1 MNVTQMEHLI
11 GEYVEF
17 ISPRVKPNT
26 VATIRHRMADWMHDS
41 PNMALTTEA
50 IEAFRNRRLLDG
62 SSPATIESTV
72 AAVRTLAKH
81 FSIDIATGRK
91 LKIPAPDPDVP
102 THTRVASIYC
112 STVLAKWPR
121 RLTAAKRSN
130 WWRSWIAIASW
141 TGFRLGDLRD
151 LQWSDIDD
159 LGIHL
164 RATKTT
170 RHGRPRLVVPMCP
183 MVARHLAGIRGRF
196 GDSVFGFGGALKQLR
211 RELQRFAQAG
221 GVEYV
226 PPHGFRRFAID
237 IWTAADP
244 VAGQIIQGNR
254 LGVMGHYLNVHR
266 HLSRVATSV
275 EYPDAFCTE
284 AEFRARKQA
293 ESILLASY
301 RSANAEKRQL
311 ILDVARTLA

>member
-1 MNVTQMEHLI
+1 MNVTQLEQMI
-11 GEYVEF
+11 GDYVDF

-26 VATIRHRMADWMHDS
+26 VATIRHRMSDWMHESCDMS
-41 PNMALTTEA
+41 FTTKA
-50 IEAFRNRRLLDG
+50 IEAFRNRRLLEG

-81 FSIDIATGRK
+81 FGIEISTGQK

-102 THTRVASIYC
+102 THTRVASMYC

-121 RLTAAKRSN
+121 RLTASQRAS
-130 WWRSWIAIASW
+130 WWRSWIVLASW
-141 TGFRLGDLRD
+141 TGFRLSDLRG
-151 LQWSDIDD
+151 LKWSDIDE

-164 RATKTT
+164 RAAKTT

-183 MVARHLAGIRGRF
+183 MVTRHSHAIRGWF
-196 GDSVFGFGGALKQLR
+196 GDSVLGFGGALKQLR

-221 GVEYV
+221 GVDYV
-226 PPHGFRRFAID
+226 PPHGFRRFSID

-266 HLSRVATSV
+266 HLSRVASTV

-284 AEFRARKQA
+284 DEFRARKQA
-293 ESILLASY
+293 ESILLATY
-301 RSANAEKRQL
+301 RAANSEKRQL
-311 ILDVARTLA
+311 ILDVARKLA